1 MLLGDEDEAI
11 RVRPVGSFKTDRLLF
26 FDRTE
31 FNNDY
36 LSVSALNL
44 LPTSLAL

>member
-11 RVRPVGSFKTDRLLF
+11 RVRPFGSFKTDNFL
-26 FDRTE
+26 DRTE

-44 LPTSLAL
+44 LPTSLPL